1 MLPLYQAEELTRRR
15 SNSALTNM
23 QLAQDWKGSIRR
35 GRTRDALERI
45 AEVNTH
51 NGANLGGLTHE
62 MIAVL
67 HRVAE

>member
-1 MLPLYQAEELTRRR
+1 MLPLYQAEELARRR
-15 SNSALTNM
+15 SNSALRNM
-23 QLAQDWKGSIRR
+23 QLAQDWKRSILR

-45 AEVNTH
+45 AEANTH